1 MAYGAREE
9 MSGRFKLPMIR
20 YTHIND
26 YFPIFIYT
34 LGVRE
39 LGEDGYAVF
48 FFVKSFCFQ
57 MRPPKS

>member
-1 MAYGAREE
+1 